1 MANLVFKFSWDHRPF
16 PYNSAQG
23 KRQFMLPFASGIPNL
38 APNFS
43 QVQGTAAVSQGGTG
57 ATTALDARNNLGAAE
72 KGVNSDI
79 TELKGLTKAIA
90 ISQGGTGATTPSDAR
105 TNLGLGSAA
114 TRNVGTTAGNLI
126 EVGSFGIGGV
136 GQTFER
142 KMITGVNLDSVVSYV
157 LLFPYSVSSS
167 PNRNMFGE
175 LVFSRGDSGSANQH
189 SRTLVSIQQA
199 YDRVTARLISIG
211 VTTHISGMAVVK
223 YQNVNYV
230 AIRRKASSST
240 SAFRYFSGISNI
252 TSDNYLV
259 TVHTDDVVIVS
270 EIPVVIEQLRT
281 SANTS
286 VDSNGFIKAASPV
299 VKLFNDHIELNND
312 AKKQPIEFK
321 RIDVGDYL
329 LEGSL
334 GFAQEG
340 WYIEVPKDANGN
352 TIVAVVY
359 DTLENGDISIKTYKR
374 KFDFEL
380 AAVVADHE
388 NPMDIPEGRWIDIRL
403 HEEPEP
409 EPEVEETL
417 TETPVDF
424 QPTNLS
430 QAVAAAMNGVEPPE
444 ISDTDETL

>member
-57 ATTALDARNNLGAAE
+57 ATTALDAR
-72 KGVNSDI
+72 
-79 TELKGLTKAIA
+79 
-90 ISQGGTGATTPSDAR
+90 

-126 EVGSFGIGGV
+126 EVGGFGIGGV

-199 YDRVTARLISIG
+199 YDRVTARFISIG

-223 YQNVNYV
+223 YQNVDYV
-230 AIRRKASSST
+230 AIRRTASSST

-312 AKKQPIEFK
+312 AEKQPIEFK
-321 RIDVGDYL
+321 KVDVGDYL
-329 LEGSL
+329 LKGSL

-352 TIVAVVY
+352 TIV
-359 DTLENGDISIKTYKR
+359 
-374 KFDFEL
+374 
-380 AAVVADHE
+380 
-388 NPMDIPEGRWIDIRL
+388 
-403 HEEPEP
+403 
-409 EPEVEETL
+409 
-417 TETPVDF
+417 
-424 QPTNLS
+424 
-430 QAVAAAMNGVEPPE
+430 
-444 ISDTDETL
+444 

>member
-16 PYNSAQG
+16 PYNASQG

-38 APNFS
+38 SPNFS
-43 QVQGTAAVSQGGTG
+43 QVQGTAAISQGGTG
-57 ATTALDARNNLGAAE
+57 AITAAEARSNLGAAE
-72 KGVNSDI
+72 KGVNTDI
-79 TELKGLTKAIA
+79 TEMKGLTTPLSIA
-90 ISQGGTGATTPSDAR
+90 QGGTGANSAISAKVA
-105 TNLGLGSAA
+105 LGLGDAGALGYSANA
-114 TRNVGTTAGNLI
+114 VA
-126 EVGSFGIGGV
+126 
-136 GQTFER
+136 
-142 KMITGVNLDSVVSYV
+142 
-157 LLFPYSVSSS
+157 LLF
-167 PNRNMFGE
+167 NK
-175 LVFSRGDSGSANQH
+175 
-189 SRTLVSIQQA
+189 TLVSDWVSVLGLNRFANISHGDWQGGS
-199 YDRVTARLISIG
+199 TANSLYMPMRYGTLMGYHANDSIG
-211 VTTHISGMAVVK
+211 TYSWQFFKGVQGHQMSYRYGAGSDAWSAWGHLK
-223 YQNVNYV
+223 
-230 AIRRKASSST
+230 T
-240 SAFRYFSGISNI
+240 SF
-252 TSDNYLV
+252 
-259 TVHTDDVVIVS
+259 
-270 EIPVVIEQLRT
+270 
-281 SANTS
+281 NTS
-286 VDSNGFIKAASPV
+286 VDANGFLKSASPV

-380 AAVVADHE
+380 AAVIADHE

-409 EPEVEETL
+409 EPPT
-417 TETPVDF
+417 TETPFDF

-430 QAVAAAMNGVEPPE
+430 EAVAAAMAGVEPPE